1 MLKGHRLDN
10 DKIGYMARLKYNFTW
25 KKYHFTWKK
34 YHFTWKKYHRWFGLV
49 LSVFMLVFCVSGIIL
64 NHREVFSGCEVS
76 RRWLPASY
84 HIKNFNNGVVKG
96 TVVKNQKTAS
106 DSTEQ
111 SLAVEKNPSIHA
123 NSSESP
129 DSVLAYGCAGVFLT
143 DSRLSTWQDFNRGLP
158 ASIDERNVRHIVKA
172 KDGSLWC
179 AALRDVYRY
188 DENSHRWK
196 KVELPGNEERI
207 MDVALGKDSM
217 TVVALTRSY
226 VYKISIFDSCR
237 LQGKPA
243 MAKFHVGPAT
253 VVPPPSEDYE
263 PKTTLFKL
271 VWHLHS
277 GEFFGLPGKLV
288 VDAIALVL
296 IVLSIT
302 GILLFI
308 LPYGIRRVKKLAA
321 KARMKRL
328 GKQFA
333 WNMKWHNK
341 IGYVTIVL
349 TLWIAITGMCLR
361 PPLMVPLVLNKLPQ
375 AVGEDGN
382 VWQDKLRAIRWD
394 ATQGDWLVSTSDGFL
409 RVDEDFSQAPKM
421 LATDECPKL
430 SPMGVTVFESD
441 GKGGWIV
448 GSFRGI
454 YRWNPVKSAAN
465 RTSAVDPLLALSLK
479 DSANHPS
486 SQILDYFTG
495 KPSVETSMIPI
506 SDNLVC
512 GYSEDFLGGKPLVFD
527 FAKGVEDAKGQAVDL
542 AKLQENKNLSA
553 NPQNLESNRQHLYD
567 NDESKTSKNE
577 ESMSDLICETAPMS
591 LWNVALELH
600 VGRCYSPFLG
610 PLSDF
615 FVFLSG
621 LLITLVLL
629 SGYIISRRRRKKAQ
643 ARLK

>member
-1 MLKGHRLDN
+1 MGIV
-10 DKIGYMARLKYNFTW
+10 KIREMMYLCNPKMNVMARLKYN
-25 KKYHFTWKK
+25 
-34 YHFTWKKYHRWFGLV
+34 FTWKKYHRWFGLV

-64 NHREVFSGCEVS
+64 NHREAFSGCEVS
-76 RRWLPASY
+76 RKWLPASY

-96 TVVKNQKTAS
+96 TVVKKSAAH
-106 DSTEQ
+106 
-111 SLAVEKNPSIHA
+111 SL
-123 NSSESP
+123 SSENC

-143 DSRLSTWQDFNRGLP
+143 DSRLSTWQDFNAGLP
-158 ASIDERNVRHIVKA
+158 ESIDERNVRHVVKA

-188 DENSHRWK
+188 EENSHRWK
-196 KVELPGNEERI
+196 KVELPGKEERI
-207 MDVALGKDSM
+207 MDVVLAKDSM
-217 TVVALTRSY
+217 TVVALTRSRVFTIVPFVQY
-226 VYKISIFDSCR
+226 GEIVKI
-237 LQGKPA
+237 GKSSSETYRVESKIIPA
-243 MAKFHVGPAT
+243 PKK
-253 VVPPPSEDYE
+253 YE

-308 LPYGIRRVKKLAA
+308 LPYGIRRAKKLAA

-361 PPLMVPLVLNKLPQ
+361 PPLMVPLVLSKLPQ

-394 ATQGDWLVSTSDGFL
+394 AVQGDWLVSTSEGFL

-421 LATDECPKL
+421 LPDDECPKL
-430 SPMGVTVFESD
+430 SPMGVTVWESD

-454 YRWNPVKSAAN
+454 YRWNPVN
-465 RTSAVDPLLALSLK
+465 HSL
-479 DSANHPS
+479 N
-486 SQILDYFTG
+486 QILDYFTG
-495 KPSVETSMIPI
+495 KPSEETSMIPI

-527 FAKGVEDAKGQAVDL
+527 FAKGVEDAKGQAVAL
-542 AKLQENKNLSA
+542 C
-553 NPQNLESNRQHLYD
+553 
-567 NDESKTSKNE
+567 NDEPKTSRNE

-600 VGRCYSPFLG
+600 VGRCYSPFFG
-610 PLSDF
+610 PLSDL

-629 SGYIISRRRRKKAQ
+629 SGYIISHRRRKKAQ

>member
-1 MLKGHRLDN
+1 MGIV
-10 DKIGYMARLKYNFTW
+10 KIREMMYLCNPKMNVMARLKYNFTW
-25 KKYHFTWKK
+25 KKYH
-34 YHFTWKKYHRWFGLV
+34 RWLGLV
-49 LSVFMLVFCVSGIIL
+49 LSVFMLVFSVSGIIL

-76 RRWLPASY
+76 RKWLPASY

-96 TVVKNQKTAS
+96 TVVKKSAAH
-106 DSTEQ
+106 
-111 SLAVEKNPSIHA
+111 SL
-123 NSSESP
+123 SSENC

-143 DSRLSTWQDFNRGLP
+143 DSRLSTWQDFNAGLP
-158 ASIDERNVRHIVKA
+158 ESIDERNVRHVVKA

-207 MDVALGKDSM
+207 MDVALAKDGM
-217 TVVALTRSY
+217 TVVALTRSRVFTIVPFVQY
-226 VYKISIFDSCR
+226 GEIVKI
-237 LQGKPA
+237 GKSSSETYRVESKIIPA
-243 MAKFHVGPAT
+243 PKK
-253 VVPPPSEDYE
+253 YE

-308 LPYGIRRVKKLAA
+308 LPYGIRRAKKLAA

-349 TLWIAITGMCLR
+349 TLWIAITSMCLR
-361 PPLMVPLVLNKLPQ
+361 PPLMVPLVLSKLPQ

-394 ATQGDWLVSTSDGFL
+394 AVQGDWLVSTSEGFL

-421 LATDECPKL
+421 LPDDECPKL
-430 SPMGVTVFESD
+430 SPMGVTVWESD

-454 YRWNPVKSAAN
+454 YRWNPVN
-465 RTSAVDPLLALSLK
+465 HSL
-479 DSANHPS
+479 N
-486 SQILDYFTG
+486 QILDYFTG
-495 KPSVETSMIPI
+495 KPSEETSMIPI

-527 FAKGVEDAKGQAVDL
+527 FAKGVEDAKGQAVAL
-542 AKLQENKNLSA
+542 C
-553 NPQNLESNRQHLYD
+553 
-567 NDESKTSKNE
+567 NDEPKTSRNE

-610 PLSDF
+610 PLSDL

-629 SGYIISRRRRKKAQ
+629 SGYIISHRRRKKAQ
-643 ARLK
+643 ARLR

>member
-1 MLKGHRLDN
+1 MGIV
-10 DKIGYMARLKYNFTW
+10 KIREMMYLCNPKMNVMARLKYNFTW
-25 KKYHFTWKK
+25 KKYH
-34 YHFTWKKYHRWFGLV
+34 RWLGLV

-76 RRWLPASY
+76 RKWLPASY
-84 HIKNFNNGVVKG
+84 YIKNFNNGVVKG
-96 TVVKNQKTAS
+96 TVMKKSAAH
-106 DSTEQ
+106 
-111 SLAVEKNPSIHA
+111 SL
-123 NSSESP
+123 SSENC

-143 DSRLSTWQDFNRGLP
+143 DSRLSTWQDFNAGLP
-158 ASIDERNVRHIVKA
+158 ESIDERNVRHVVKA

-207 MDVALGKDSM
+207 MDVALAKDSM
-217 TVVALTRSY
+217 TVVALTRSRVFTIVPFVQY
-226 VYKISIFDSCR
+226 GEIVKI
-237 LQGKPA
+237 GKSSSETYRVESKIIPA
-243 MAKFHVGPAT
+243 PKK
-253 VVPPPSEDYE
+253 YE

-308 LPYGIRRVKKLAA
+308 LPYGIRRAKKLAA

-361 PPLMVPLVLNKLPQ
+361 PPLMVPLVLSKLPQ

-394 ATQGDWLVSTSDGFL
+394 AVQGDWLVSTSEGFL

-421 LATDECPKL
+421 LPDDECPKL
-430 SPMGVTVFESD
+430 SPMGVTVWESD

-454 YRWNPVKSAAN
+454 YRWNPVN
-465 RTSAVDPLLALSLK
+465 HSL
-479 DSANHPS
+479 N
-486 SQILDYFTG
+486 QILDYFTG
-495 KPSVETSMIPI
+495 KPSEETSMIPI

-527 FAKGVEDAKGQAVDL
+527 FAKGVEDAKGQAVAL
-542 AKLQENKNLSA
+542 C
-553 NPQNLESNRQHLYD
+553 
-567 NDESKTSKNE
+567 NDEPKTSRNE

-610 PLSDF
+610 PLSDL

-621 LLITLVLL
+621 LLITLVFL
-629 SGYIISRRRRKKAQ
+629 SGYIISHRRRKKAQ

>member
-1 MLKGHRLDN
+1 MGIV
-10 DKIGYMARLKYNFTW
+10 KIREMMYLCNPKMNVMARLKYNFTW
-25 KKYHFTWKK
+25 KKYH
-34 YHFTWKKYHRWFGLV
+34 RWLGLV

-76 RRWLPASY
+76 RKWLPASY
-84 HIKNFNNGVVKG
+84 HIKNFNNEVVKG
-96 TVVKNQKTAS
+96 TVVKKSAAH
-106 DSTEQ
+106 
-111 SLAVEKNPSIHA
+111 SL
-123 NSSESP
+123 SSENC

-143 DSRLSTWQDFNRGLP
+143 DSRLSTWQDFNAGLP
-158 ASIDERNVRHIVKA
+158 ESIDERNVRHVVKA

-207 MDVALGKDSM
+207 MDVALAKDSM
-217 TVVALTRSY
+217 TVVALTRSRVFTIVPFVQY
-226 VYKISIFDSCR
+226 GEIVKI
-237 LQGKPA
+237 GKSSSETYRVESKIIPA
-243 MAKFHVGPAT
+243 PKK
-253 VVPPPSEDYE
+253 YE

-308 LPYGIRRVKKLAA
+308 LPYGIRRAKKLAA

-328 GKQFA
+328 GKQLA

-361 PPLMVPLVLNKLPQ
+361 PPLMVPLVLSKLPQ

-394 ATQGDWLVSTSDGFL
+394 AVQGDWLVSTSEGFL
-409 RVDEDFSQAPKM
+409 RVDEDFSQTPKM
-421 LATDECPKL
+421 LPDDECPKL
-430 SPMGVTVFESD
+430 SPMGVTVWESD

-454 YRWNPVKSAAN
+454 YRWNPVN
-465 RTSAVDPLLALSLK
+465 HSL
-479 DSANHPS
+479 N
-486 SQILDYFTG
+486 QILDYFTG
-495 KPSVETSMIPI
+495 KPSEETSMIPI

-527 FAKGVEDAKGQAVDL
+527 FAKGVEDAKGQAVAL
-542 AKLQENKNLSA
+542 C
-553 NPQNLESNRQHLYD
+553 
-567 NDESKTSKNE
+567 NDEPKTSRNE

-610 PLSDF
+610 PLSDL

-629 SGYIISRRRRKKAQ
+629 SGYIISHRRRKKAQ

>member
-1 MLKGHRLDN
+1 MGIV
-10 DKIGYMARLKYNFTW
+10 KIREMMYLCNPKMNVMARLKYNFTW
-25 KKYHFTWKK
+25 KKYH
-34 YHFTWKKYHRWFGLV
+34 RWLGLV

-76 RRWLPASY
+76 RKWLPASY
-84 HIKNFNNGVVKG
+84 HVKNFNNGVVKG
-96 TVVKNQKTAS
+96 TVVKKSAAH
-106 DSTEQ
+106 
-111 SLAVEKNPSIHA
+111 SL
-123 NSSESP
+123 SSENC
-129 DSVLAYGCAGVFLT
+129 DSVLVYGCAGVFLT
-143 DSRLSTWQDFNRGLP
+143 DSRLSTWQDFNAGLP
-158 ASIDERNVRHIVKA
+158 ESIDERNVRHVVKA

-207 MDVALGKDSM
+207 MDVALAKDSM
-217 TVVALTRSY
+217 TVVALTRSRVFTIVPFVQY
-226 VYKISIFDSCR
+226 GEIVKI
-237 LQGKPA
+237 GKSSSETYRVESKIIPA
-243 MAKFHVGPAT
+243 PKK
-253 VVPPPSEDYE
+253 YE

-308 LPYGIRRVKKLAA
+308 LPYGIRRAKKLAA

-361 PPLMVPLVLNKLPQ
+361 PPLMVPLVLSKLPQ
-375 AVGEDGN
+375 AVGEGGN

-394 ATQGDWLVSTSDGFL
+394 AVQGDWLVSTSEGFL

-421 LATDECPKL
+421 LPDDECPKL
-430 SPMGVTVFESD
+430 SPMGVTVWESD

-454 YRWNPVKSAAN
+454 YRWNPVN
-465 RTSAVDPLLALSLK
+465 HSL
-479 DSANHPS
+479 N
-486 SQILDYFTG
+486 QILDYFTG
-495 KPSVETSMIPI
+495 KPSEETSMIPI

-527 FAKGVEDAKGQAVDL
+527 FAKGVEDAKGQAVAL
-542 AKLQENKNLSA
+542 C
-553 NPQNLESNRQHLYD
+553 
-567 NDESKTSKNE
+567 NDEPKTSRNE

-610 PLSDF
+610 PLSDL

-629 SGYIISRRRRKKAQ
+629 SGYIISHRRRKKAQ
-643 ARLK
+643 ARLR

>member
-1 MLKGHRLDN
+1 
-10 DKIGYMARLKYNFTW
+10 MARLKYN
-25 KKYHFTWKK
+25 
-34 YHFTWKKYHRWFGLV
+34 FTWKKYHRWFGLV

-76 RRWLPASY
+76 RKWLPASY

-111 SLAVEKNPSIHA
+111 SLAVEKNPSVHA

-129 DSVLAYGCAGVFLT
+129 DSVLVYGCAGVFLT

-188 DENSHRWK
+188 DENARQWK

-207 MDVALGKDSM
+207 MDVALGKNSIQ
-217 TVVALTRSY
+217 VIALTRSRIFEITPIASNIDVSESPSSLASSAKGGVSEKSPDIFEKKSGGFSEKVGTFLGKY
-226 VYKISIFDSCR
+226 RVEAKII
-237 LQGKPA
+237 PA
-243 MAKFHVGPAT
+243 PKN
-253 VVPPPSEDYE
+253 YE

-308 LPYGIRRVKKLAA
+308 LPYGIRRAKKVKSEERRVKNSLAA
-321 KARMKRL
+321 KNRMKRL

-361 PPLMVPLVLNKLPQ
+361 PPLMVPLVLSKLPQ
-375 AVGEDGN
+375 TVGEDGN

-394 ATQGDWLVSTSDGFL
+394 VVQGAWLVSTSEGFL
-409 RVDEDFSQAPKM
+409 RVDEDFAKVPKM
-421 LATDECPKL
+421 LPADECPKL
-430 SPMGVTVFESD
+430 SPMGVTVWESD

-454 YRWNPVKSAAN
+454 YRWNPV
-465 RTSAVDPLLALSLK
+465 
-479 DSANHPS
+479 NHS
-486 SQILDYFTG
+486 SNQILNYFTG

-527 FAKGVEDAKGQAVDL
+527 FAKGVEDAKGQAVAL
-542 AKLQENKNLSA
+542 C
-553 NPQNLESNRQHLYD
+553 
-567 NDESKTSKNE
+567 NDEPKTSRNE

-610 PLSDF
+610 PLSDL

-629 SGYIISRRRRKKAQ
+629 SGYIISHRRRKKAQ

>member
-1 MLKGHRLDN
+1 MGIV
-10 DKIGYMARLKYNFTW
+10 KIREMMYLCNPKMNVMARLKYN
-25 KKYHFTWKK
+25 
-34 YHFTWKKYHRWFGLV
+34 FTWKKYHRWFGLV

-64 NHREVFSGCEVS
+64 NHREAFSGCEVS
-76 RRWLPASY
+76 RKWLPASY
-84 HIKNFNNGVVKG
+84 HVKNFNNGVVKG

-111 SLAVEKNPSIHA
+111 SLAVEKNPSVHA

-129 DSVLAYGCAGVFLT
+129 DSVLVYGCAGVFLT
-143 DSRLSTWQDFNRGLP
+143 DSRLSTWQDFNAGLP
-158 ASIDERNVRHIVKA
+158 ESIDERNVRHVVKA
-172 KDGSLWC
+172 KNGSLWC

-207 MDVALGKDSM
+207 MDVALAKDSM
-217 TVVALTRSY
+217 TVVALTRSRVFTIVPFVQY
-226 VYKISIFDSCR
+226 GEIVKI
-237 LQGKPA
+237 GKSSSETYRVESKIIPA
-243 MAKFHVGPAT
+243 PKK
-253 VVPPPSEDYE
+253 YE

-308 LPYGIRRVKKLAA
+308 LPYGIRRAKKLAA

-361 PPLMVPLVLNKLPQ
+361 PPLMVPLVLSKLPQ
-375 AVGEDGN
+375 AVGEGGN

-394 ATQGDWLVSTSDGFL
+394 AVQGDWLVSTSEGFL

-421 LATDECPKL
+421 LPDDECPKL
-430 SPMGVTVFESD
+430 SPMGVTVWESD

-454 YRWNPVKSAAN
+454 YRWNPVN
-465 RTSAVDPLLALSLK
+465 HSL
-479 DSANHPS
+479 N
-486 SQILDYFTG
+486 QILNYFTG
-495 KPSVETSMIPI
+495 KPSEETSMIPI

-527 FAKGVEDAKGQAVDL
+527 FAKGVEDAKGQAVAL
-542 AKLQENKNLSA
+542 C
-553 NPQNLESNRQHLYD
+553 
-567 NDESKTSKNE
+567 NDEPKTSRNE

-610 PLSDF
+610 PLSDL

-629 SGYIISRRRRKKAQ
+629 SGYIISHRRRKKAQ
-643 ARLK
+643 ARLR

>member
-1 MLKGHRLDN
+1 
-10 DKIGYMARLKYNFTW
+10 MARLKYN
-25 KKYHFTWKK
+25 
-34 YHFTWKKYHRWFGLV
+34 FTWKKYHRWFGLV

-64 NHREVFSGCEVS
+64 NHREAFSGCEVS
-76 RRWLPASY
+76 RKWLPASY

-96 TVVKNQKTAS
+96 TVVKNSGSLAISEGFS
-106 DSTEQ
+106 DSI
-111 SLAVEKNPSIHA
+111 LV
-123 NSSESP
+123 
-129 DSVLAYGCAGVFLT
+129 YGCAGVFLT
-143 DSRLSTWQDFNRGLP
+143 DYQLSTWQDFNAGLP
-158 ASIDERNVRHIVKA
+158 KSIDERNVRHLVQA
-172 KDGSLWC
+172 RDGSLWC
-179 AALRDVYRY
+179 AALCDVYRY
-188 DENSHRWK
+188 DENAQQWK

-207 MDVALGKDSM
+207 MDVALGKNSIQ
-217 TVVALTRSY
+217 VVALTRSRMFEITPIASNIDVSESPSSLASSAKGGVSEKSPDIFEKKSGGFSEKVGTFLGKY
-226 VYKISIFDSCR
+226 RVEAKII
-237 LQGKPA
+237 PA
-243 MAKFHVGPAT
+243 PKN
-253 VVPPPSEDYE
+253 YE

-308 LPYGIRRVKKLAA
+308 LPYGIRRAKKLAA

-361 PPLMVPLVLNKLPQ
+361 PPLMVPLVLSKLPQ

-394 ATQGDWLVSTSDGFL
+394 AVQGDWLVSTSEGFL

-421 LATDECPKL
+421 LPDDECPKL
-430 SPMGVTVFESD
+430 SPMGVTVWESD

-454 YRWNPVKSAAN
+454 YRWNPVN
-465 RTSAVDPLLALSLK
+465 HSL
-479 DSANHPS
+479 N
-486 SQILDYFTG
+486 QILDYFTG
-495 KPSVETSMIPI
+495 KPSEETSMIPI

-527 FAKGVEDAKGQAVDL
+527 FAKGVEDAKGQAVAL
-542 AKLQENKNLSA
+542 C
-553 NPQNLESNRQHLYD
+553 
-567 NDESKTSKNE
+567 NDEPKTSRNE

-610 PLSDF
+610 PLSDL

-629 SGYIISRRRRKKAQ
+629 SGYIISHRRRKKAQ
-643 ARLK
+643 ERKHMSFMIHKRES

>member
-1 MLKGHRLDN
+1 MGIV
-10 DKIGYMARLKYNFTW
+10 KIREMMYLCNPKMNVMARLKYNFTW
-25 KKYHFTWKK
+25 KKYH
-34 YHFTWKKYHRWFGLV
+34 RWLGLV

-64 NHREVFSGCEVS
+64 NHREAFSGCEVS
-76 RRWLPASY
+76 RKWLPASY

-96 TVVKNQKTAS
+96 TVVKKSAAH
-106 DSTEQ
+106 
-111 SLAVEKNPSIHA
+111 SL
-123 NSSESP
+123 SSENC

-143 DSRLSTWQDFNRGLP
+143 DSRLSTWQGFNAGLP
-158 ASIDERNVRHIVKA
+158 ESIDERNVRHVVKA

-196 KVELPGNEERI
+196 KVELPGNEKRI
-207 MDVALGKDSM
+207 MDVALAKDSM
-217 TVVALTRSY
+217 TVVALTRSRLFTIVPFVQY
-226 VYKISIFDSCR
+226 GEIVKI
-237 LQGKPA
+237 GKSSSETYRVESKIIPA
-243 MAKFHVGPAT
+243 PKK
-253 VVPPPSEDYE
+253 YE

-308 LPYGIRRVKKLAA
+308 LPYGIRRAKKLAA

-361 PPLMVPLVLNKLPQ
+361 PPLMVPLVLSKLPQ

-394 ATQGDWLVSTSDGFL
+394 AVQGDWLVSTSEGFL

-421 LATDECPKL
+421 LPDDECPKL
-430 SPMGVTVFESD
+430 SPMGVTVWESD

-454 YRWNPVKSAAN
+454 YRWNPVN
-465 RTSAVDPLLALSLK
+465 HSL
-479 DSANHPS
+479 N
-486 SQILDYFTG
+486 QILDYFTG
-495 KPSVETSMIPI
+495 KPSEETSMIPI

-527 FAKGVEDAKGQAVDL
+527 FAKGVEDAKGQAVAL
-542 AKLQENKNLSA
+542 C
-553 NPQNLESNRQHLYD
+553 
-567 NDESKTSKNE
+567 NDEPKTSRNE

-610 PLSDF
+610 PLSDL

-629 SGYIISRRRRKKAQ
+629 SGYIISHRRRKKAQ

>member
-1 MLKGHRLDN
+1 MGIV
-10 DKIGYMARLKYNFTW
+10 KIREMMYLCNPKMNVMARLKYNFTW
-25 KKYHFTWKK
+25 KKYH
-34 YHFTWKKYHRWFGLV
+34 RWLGLV

-76 RRWLPASY
+76 RKWLPASY
-84 HIKNFNNGVVKG
+84 YIKNFNNGVVKG
-96 TVVKNQKTAS
+96 TVVKKSAAH
-106 DSTEQ
+106 
-111 SLAVEKNPSIHA
+111 SL
-123 NSSESP
+123 SSENC
-129 DSVLAYGCAGVFLT
+129 DSVLVYGCAGVFLT
-143 DSRLSTWQDFNRGLP
+143 DSRLSTWQGFNAGLP
-158 ASIDERNVRHIVKA
+158 ESIDERNVRHVVKA

-207 MDVALGKDSM
+207 MDVALAKDSM
-217 TVVALTRSY
+217 TVVALTRSRVFTIVPFVQY
-226 VYKISIFDSCR
+226 GEIVNIGKSSSETYRVESKII
-237 LQGKPA
+237 PA
-243 MAKFHVGPAT
+243 PKK
-253 VVPPPSEDYE
+253 YE

-277 GEFFGLPGKLV
+277 GEFFGLSGKLV

-308 LPYGIRRVKKLAA
+308 LPYGIRRAKKLAA

-361 PPLMVPLVLNKLPQ
+361 PPLMVPLVLSKLPQ

-394 ATQGDWLVSTSDGFL
+394 AVQGDWLVSTSEGFL

-421 LATDECPKL
+421 LPDDECPKL
-430 SPMGVTVFESD
+430 SPMGVTVWESD

-454 YRWNPVKSAAN
+454 YRWNPVN
-465 RTSAVDPLLALSLK
+465 HSL
-479 DSANHPS
+479 N
-486 SQILDYFTG
+486 QILDYFTG
-495 KPSVETSMIPI
+495 KPSEETSMIPI

-527 FAKGVEDAKGQAVDL
+527 FAKGVEDAKGQAVAL
-542 AKLQENKNLSA
+542 C
-553 NPQNLESNRQHLYD
+553 
-567 NDESKTSKNE
+567 NDEPKKSRNE

-610 PLSDF
+610 PLSDL

-629 SGYIISRRRRKKAQ
+629 SGYIISHRRRKKAQ

>member
-1 MLKGHRLDN
+1 
-10 DKIGYMARLKYNFTW
+10 MARLKYNFTW
-25 KKYHFTWKK
+25 KKYH
-34 YHFTWKKYHRWFGLV
+34 RWLGLV

-76 RRWLPASY
+76 RKWLPASY
-84 HIKNFNNGVVKG
+84 RIKNFNNGVVKG

-111 SLAVEKNPSIHA
+111 SLAVEKNPSVHA

-129 DSVLAYGCAGVFLT
+129 DSVLVYGCAGVFLT
-143 DSRLSTWQDFNRGLP
+143 DSRLSTWQDFNAGLP
-158 ASIDERNVRHIVKA
+158 ESIDERNVRHVVKA

-196 KVELPGNEERI
+196 KVELLGNEERI
-207 MDVALGKDSM
+207 MDVALAKDSM
-217 TVVALTRSY
+217 TVVALTRSRVFTIVPFVQY
-226 VYKISIFDSCR
+226 GEIVKI
-237 LQGKPA
+237 GKSSSETYRVESKIIPA
-243 MAKFHVGPAT
+243 PKK
-253 VVPPPSEDYE
+253 YE

-308 LPYGIRRVKKLAA
+308 LPYGIRRAKKLAA

-361 PPLMVPLVLNKLPQ
+361 PPLMVPLVLSKLPQ

-394 ATQGDWLVSTSDGFL
+394 AVQGDWLVSTSEGFL

-421 LATDECPKL
+421 LPDDECPKL
-430 SPMGVTVFESD
+430 SPMGVTVWESD

-454 YRWNPVKSAAN
+454 YRWNPVN
-465 RTSAVDPLLALSLK
+465 HSL
-479 DSANHPS
+479 N
-486 SQILDYFTG
+486 QILDYFTG
-495 KPSVETSMIPI
+495 KPSEETSMIPI

-527 FAKGVEDAKGQAVDL
+527 FAKGVEDAKGQAVAL
-542 AKLQENKNLSA
+542 C
-553 NPQNLESNRQHLYD
+553 
-567 NDESKTSKNE
+567 NDEPKKSRNE

-610 PLSDF
+610 PLSDL

-629 SGYIISRRRRKKAQ
+629 SGYIISHRRRKKAQ
-643 ARLK
+643 ARLR

>member
-1 MLKGHRLDN
+1 MGIV
-10 DKIGYMARLKYNFTW
+10 KIREMMYLCNPKMNVMARLKYN
-25 KKYHFTWKK
+25 
-34 YHFTWKKYHRWFGLV
+34 FTWKKYHRWFGLV

-76 RRWLPASY
+76 RKWLPASY
-84 HIKNFNNGVVKG
+84 RIKNFNNGVVKG

-111 SLAVEKNPSIHA
+111 SLAVEKNPSVHA

-129 DSVLAYGCAGVFLT
+129 DSVLVYGCAGVFLT
-143 DSRLSTWQDFNRGLP
+143 DSRLSTWQDFNAGLP
-158 ASIDERNVRHIVKA
+158 ESIDERNVRHVVKA

-207 MDVALGKDSM
+207 MDVALAKDSM
-217 TVVALTRSY
+217 TVVALTRSRVFTIVPFVQY
-226 VYKISIFDSCR
+226 GEIVKI
-237 LQGKPA
+237 GKSSSETYRVESKIIPA
-243 MAKFHVGPAT
+243 PKK
-253 VVPPPSEDYE
+253 YE

-308 LPYGIRRVKKLAA
+308 LPYGIRRAKKLAA

-361 PPLMVPLVLNKLPQ
+361 PPLMVPLVLSKLPQ

-394 ATQGDWLVSTSDGFL
+394 AVQGDWLVSTSEGFL

-421 LATDECPKL
+421 LPDDECPKL
-430 SPMGVTVFESD
+430 SPMGVTVWESD

-454 YRWNPVKSAAN
+454 YRWNPVN
-465 RTSAVDPLLALSLK
+465 HSL
-479 DSANHPS
+479 N
-486 SQILDYFTG
+486 QILDYFTG
-495 KPSVETSMIPI
+495 KPSEETSMIPI

-527 FAKGVEDAKGQAVDL
+527 FAKGVEDAKGQAVAL
-542 AKLQENKNLSA
+542 C
-553 NPQNLESNRQHLYD
+553 
-567 NDESKTSKNE
+567 NDEPKTSRNE

-610 PLSDF
+610 PLSDL

-629 SGYIISRRRRKKAQ
+629 SGYIISHRRRKKAQ

>member
-1 MLKGHRLDN
+1 MGIV
-10 DKIGYMARLKYNFTW
+10 KIREMMYLCNPKMNVMARLKYNFTW
-25 KKYHFTWKK
+25 KKYH
-34 YHFTWKKYHRWFGLV
+34 RWLGLV

-76 RRWLPASY
+76 RKWLPASY
-84 HIKNFNNGVVKG
+84 YIKNFNNGVVKG
-96 TVVKNQKTAS
+96 TVVKKSAAH
-106 DSTEQ
+106 
-111 SLAVEKNPSIHA
+111 SL
-123 NSSESP
+123 SSENC

-143 DSRLSTWQDFNRGLP
+143 DSRLSTWQDFNAGLP
-158 ASIDERNVRHIVKA
+158 ESIDERNVRHVVKA

-207 MDVALGKDSM
+207 MDVALAKDSM
-217 TVVALTRSY
+217 TVVALTRSRVFTIVPFVQY
-226 VYKISIFDSCR
+226 GEIVKI
-237 LQGKPA
+237 GKSSSETYRVESKIIPA
-243 MAKFHVGPAT
+243 PKK
-253 VVPPPSEDYE
+253 YE

-308 LPYGIRRVKKLAA
+308 LPYGIRRAKKLAV

-361 PPLMVPLVLNKLPQ
+361 PPLMVPLVLSKLPQ

-394 ATQGDWLVSTSDGFL
+394 AVQGDWIVSTSEGFL

-421 LATDECPKL
+421 LPNDECPKL
-430 SPMGVTVFESD
+430 SPMSVTVWESD

-454 YRWNPVKSAAN
+454 YRWNPVN
-465 RTSAVDPLLALSLK
+465 HSL
-479 DSANHPS
+479 N
-486 SQILDYFTG
+486 QILDYFTG
-495 KPSVETSMIPI
+495 KPSEETSMIPI

-527 FAKGVEDAKGQAVDL
+527 FAKGVEDAKGQAVAL
-542 AKLQENKNLSA
+542 C
-553 NPQNLESNRQHLYD
+553 
-567 NDESKTSKNE
+567 NDEPKKSRNE

-610 PLSDF
+610 PLSDL

-629 SGYIISRRRRKKAQ
+629 SGYIISHRRRKKAQ

>member
-1 MLKGHRLDN
+1 MGIV
-10 DKIGYMARLKYNFTW
+10 KIREMMYLCNPKMNVMARLKYNFTW
-25 KKYHFTWKK
+25 KKYH
-34 YHFTWKKYHRWFGLV
+34 RWLGLV

-76 RRWLPASY
+76 RKWLPASY

-96 TVVKNQKTAS
+96 TVVKKSAAH
-106 DSTEQ
+106 
-111 SLAVEKNPSIHA
+111 SL
-123 NSSESP
+123 SSENC

-143 DSRLSTWQDFNRGLP
+143 DSRLSTWQDFNAGLP
-158 ASIDERNVRHIVKA
+158 ESIDERNVRHVVKA

-207 MDVALGKDSM
+207 MDVALAKDSM
-217 TVVALTRSY
+217 TVVALTRSRVFTIVPFVQY
-226 VYKISIFDSCR
+226 GEIVKI
-237 LQGKPA
+237 GKSSSETYRVESKIIPA
-243 MAKFHVGPAT
+243 PKK
-253 VVPPPSEDYE
+253 YE

-288 VDAIALVL
+288 VDAIGLVL

-308 LPYGIRRVKKLAA
+308 LPYGIRRAKKLAA

-333 WNMKWHNK
+333 WNMRWHNK

-361 PPLMVPLVLNKLPQ
+361 PPLMVPLVLSKLPQ
-375 AVGEDGN
+375 TVGEDGN

-394 ATQGDWLVSTSDGFL
+394 AVQGDWLVSTSEGFL

-421 LATDECPKL
+421 LPDDECPKL
-430 SPMGVTVFESD
+430 SPMGVTVWESD

-454 YRWNPVKSAAN
+454 YRWNPVN
-465 RTSAVDPLLALSLK
+465 HSL
-479 DSANHPS
+479 N
-486 SQILDYFTG
+486 QILDYFTG
-495 KPSVETSMIPI
+495 KPSEETSMIPI

-527 FAKGVEDAKGQAVDL
+527 FAKGVEDAKGQAVAL
-542 AKLQENKNLSA
+542 C
-553 NPQNLESNRQHLYD
+553 
-567 NDESKTSKNE
+567 NDEPKTSRNE

-610 PLSDF
+610 TSFRPL
-615 FVFLSG
+615 
-621 LLITLVLL
+621 
-629 SGYIISRRRRKKAQ
+629 
-643 ARLK
+643 RLPLQLAYHPRLTVRIHHLAS

>member
-1 MLKGHRLDN
+1 MREKCKLLCEIIIYGYCGNRRNDVPLQSNNECRAMLKGHRLDN

-25 KKYHFTWKK
+25 KKYH
-34 YHFTWKKYHRWFGLV
+34 RWFGMV

-64 NHREVFSGCEVS
+64 NHREAFSNCEVS
-76 RRWLPASY
+76 RKWLPSSY

-96 TVVKNQKTAS
+96 TVVKNSAA
-106 DSTEQ
+106 Q
-111 SLAVEKNPSIHA
+111 SLSAEN
-123 NSSESP
+123 P
-129 DSVLAYGCAGVFLT
+129 DSILAYGCAGVFLT
-143 DSRLSTWQDFNRGLP
+143 DSQLSTWQDFNAGLP
-158 ASIDERNVRHIVKA
+158 ESIDERNVRHLVKA

-188 DENSHRWK
+188 DEDSRRWK
-196 KVELPGNEERI
+196 KVVLPGNKERI

-217 TVVALTRSY
+217 KVVALTRSY
-226 VYKISIFDSCR
+226 VYKISILDSCR

-243 MAKFHVGPAT
+243 MAKFHVGPAM

-263 PKTTLFKL
+263 PKTTLFKI

-302 GILLFI
+302 GIILFI
-308 LPYGIRRVKKLAA
+308 LPYGIRRAKKLAA

-333 WNMKWHNK
+333 WNMNWHNK

-361 PPLMVPLVLNKLPQ
+361 PPLMVPLVLSKLPQ
-375 AVGEDGN
+375 TVREDGN

-394 ATQGDWLVSTSDGFL
+394 DWADCWLISTADGF
-409 RVDEDFSQAPKM
+409 VEADEDFLAFSILWPLEHTPKI
-421 LATDECPKL
+421 
-430 SPMGVTVFESD
+430 SPMGVTVLEPM
-441 GKGGWIV
+441 GKGKWIV
-448 GSFRGI
+448 GSFRGMYYWTPMPDAEPPATI
-454 YRWNPVKSAAN
+454 IFKS
-465 RTSAVDPLLALSLK
+465 V
-479 DSANHPS
+479 
-486 SQILDYFTG
+486 ILDYFTG
-495 KPSVETSMIPI
+495 KPSEETSMIPI

-542 AKLQENKNLSA
+542 YKDEAKS
-553 NPQNLESNRQHLYD
+553 
-567 NDESKTSKNE
+567 SKNE
-577 ESMSDLICETAPMS
+577 ESMSNLICETAPMS

-610 PLSDF
+610 PLSDL

>member
-1 MLKGHRLDN
+1 MGIV
-10 DKIGYMARLKYNFTW
+10 KIREMMYLCSPKMNVMARLKYN
-25 KKYHFTWKK
+25 
-34 YHFTWKKYHRWFGLV
+34 FTWKKYHRWFGLV

-64 NHREVFSGCEVS
+64 NHREAFSGCEVS
-76 RRWLPASY
+76 RKWLPASY
-84 HIKNFNNGVVKG
+84 HVKNFNNGVVKG
-96 TVVKNQKTAS
+96 TVVKKSAAH
-106 DSTEQ
+106 
-111 SLAVEKNPSIHA
+111 SL
-123 NSSESP
+123 SSENC
-129 DSVLAYGCAGVFLT
+129 DSVLVYGCAGVFLT
-143 DSRLSTWQDFNRGLP
+143 DSRLSTWQDFNAGLP
-158 ASIDERNVRHIVKA
+158 ESIDERNVRHVVKA

-207 MDVALGKDSM
+207 MDVALAKDSM
-217 TVVALTRSY
+217 TVVALTRSRVFTIVPFVQY
-226 VYKISIFDSCR
+226 GEIVKI
-237 LQGKPA
+237 GKSSSETYRVESKIIPA
-243 MAKFHVGPAT
+243 PKK
-253 VVPPPSEDYE
+253 YE

-308 LPYGIRRVKKLAA
+308 LPYGIRRAKKLAA

-361 PPLMVPLVLNKLPQ
+361 PPLMVPLVLSKLPQ

-394 ATQGDWLVSTSDGFL
+394 AVQGDWLVSTSEGFL

-421 LATDECPKL
+421 LPDDECPKL
-430 SPMGVTVFESD
+430 SPMGVTVWESD

-454 YRWNPVKSAAN
+454 YRWKPVN
-465 RTSAVDPLLALSLK
+465 HSL
-479 DSANHPS
+479 N
-486 SQILDYFTG
+486 QILDYFTG
-495 KPSVETSMIPI
+495 KPSEETSMIPI

-527 FAKGVEDAKGQAVDL
+527 FAKGVEDAKGQAVAL
-542 AKLQENKNLSA
+542 C
-553 NPQNLESNRQHLYD
+553 
-567 NDESKTSKNE
+567 NDEPKTSRNE

-610 PLSDF
+610 PLSDL

-629 SGYIISRRRRKKAQ
+629 SGYIISHRRRKKAQ

>member
-1 MLKGHRLDN
+1 MN
-10 DKIGYMARLKYNFTW
+10 VMARLKYNFTW
-25 KKYHFTWKK
+25 KKYH
-34 YHFTWKKYHRWFGLV
+34 RWLGLV

-76 RRWLPASY
+76 RKWLPASY
-84 HIKNFNNGVVKG
+84 YIKNFNNGVVKG
-96 TVVKNQKTAS
+96 TVMKKSAAH
-106 DSTEQ
+106 
-111 SLAVEKNPSIHA
+111 SL
-123 NSSESP
+123 SSENC

-143 DSRLSTWQDFNRGLP
+143 DSRLSTWQDFNAGLP
-158 ASIDERNVRHIVKA
+158 ESIDERNVRHVVKA

-207 MDVALGKDSM
+207 MDVALAKDSM
-217 TVVALTRSY
+217 TVVALTRSRVFTIVPFVQY
-226 VYKISIFDSCR
+226 GEIVKI
-237 LQGKPA
+237 GKSSSETYRVESKIIPA
-243 MAKFHVGPAT
+243 PKK
-253 VVPPPSEDYE
+253 YE

-308 LPYGIRRVKKLAA
+308 LPYGIRRAKKLAA

-361 PPLMVPLVLNKLPQ
+361 PPLMVPLVLSKLPQ

-394 ATQGDWLVSTSDGFL
+394 AVQGDWLVSTSEGFL

-421 LATDECPKL
+421 LPDDECPKL
-430 SPMGVTVFESD
+430 SPMGVTVWESD

-454 YRWNPVKSAAN
+454 YRWNPVN
-465 RTSAVDPLLALSLK
+465 HSL
-479 DSANHPS
+479 N
-486 SQILDYFTG
+486 QILDYFTG
-495 KPSVETSMIPI
+495 KPSEETSMIPI

-527 FAKGVEDAKGQAVDL
+527 FAKGVEDAKGQAVAL
-542 AKLQENKNLSA
+542 C
-553 NPQNLESNRQHLYD
+553 
-567 NDESKTSKNE
+567 NDEPKKSRNE

-610 PLSDF
+610 PLSDL

-621 LLITLVLL
+621 LLITLVFL
-629 SGYIISRRRRKKAQ
+629 SGYIISHRRRKKTQ

>member
-1 MLKGHRLDN
+1 
-10 DKIGYMARLKYNFTW
+10 MARLKYNFTW
-25 KKYHFTWKK
+25 KKYH
-34 YHFTWKKYHRWFGLV
+34 RWLGLV

-76 RRWLPASY
+76 RKWLPASY
-84 HIKNFNNGVVKG
+84 YIKNFNNGVVKG
-96 TVVKNQKTAS
+96 TLVKKSAAH
-106 DSTEQ
+106 
-111 SLAVEKNPSIHA
+111 SL
-123 NSSESP
+123 SSENC
-129 DSVLAYGCAGVFLT
+129 DSVLVYGCAGVFLT
-143 DSRLSTWQDFNRGLP
+143 DSRLSTWQDFNAGLP
-158 ASIDERNVRHIVKA
+158 ESIDERNVRHVVKA

-207 MDVALGKDSM
+207 MDVALAKDSM
-217 TVVALTRSY
+217 TVVALTRSRVFTIVPFVQY
-226 VYKISIFDSCR
+226 GEIVKI
-237 LQGKPA
+237 GKSSSETYRVESKIIPA
-243 MAKFHVGPAT
+243 PKK
-253 VVPPPSEDYE
+253 YE

-308 LPYGIRRVKKLAA
+308 LPYGIRRAKKLAA

-361 PPLMVPLVLNKLPQ
+361 PPLMVPLVLSKLPQ

-394 ATQGDWLVSTSDGFL
+394 AVQGDWLVSTSEGFL

-421 LATDECPKL
+421 LPDDECPKS

-454 YRWNPVKSAAN
+454 YRWNPVN
-465 RTSAVDPLLALSLK
+465 HSL
-479 DSANHPS
+479 N
-486 SQILDYFTG
+486 QILDYFTG
-495 KPSVETSMIPI
+495 KPSEETSMIPI

-527 FAKGVEDAKGQAVDL
+527 FAKGVEDAKGQAVAL
-542 AKLQENKNLSA
+542 C
-553 NPQNLESNRQHLYD
+553 
-567 NDESKTSKNE
+567 NDEPKTSRNE

-610 PLSDF
+610 PLSDL

-629 SGYIISRRRRKKAQ
+629 SGYIISHRRRKKAQ

>member
-1 MLKGHRLDN
+1 MGIV
-10 DKIGYMARLKYNFTW
+10 KIREMMYLCNPKMNVMARLKYNFTW
-25 KKYHFTWKK
+25 KKYH
-34 YHFTWKKYHRWFGLV
+34 RWLGLV

-76 RRWLPASY
+76 RKWLPASY

-96 TVVKNQKTAS
+96 TVVKKSAAH
-106 DSTEQ
+106 
-111 SLAVEKNPSIHA
+111 SL
-123 NSSESP
+123 SSENC

-143 DSRLSTWQDFNRGLP
+143 DSRLSTWQDFNAGLP
-158 ASIDERNVRHIVKA
+158 ESIDERNVRHVVKA

-196 KVELPGNEERI
+196 KVEMPGNEERI
-207 MDVALGKDSM
+207 MDVALAKDSM
-217 TVVALTRSY
+217 TVVALTRSRVFTIVPFVQY
-226 VYKISIFDSCR
+226 GEIVKI
-237 LQGKPA
+237 GKSSSETYRVESKIIPA
-243 MAKFHVGPAT
+243 PKK
-253 VVPPPSEDYE
+253 YE

-308 LPYGIRRVKKLAA
+308 LPYGIRRAKKLAA

-361 PPLMVPLVLNKLPQ
+361 PPLMVPLVLSKLPQ

-394 ATQGDWLVSTSDGFL
+394 AVQGDWLVSTSEGFL
-409 RVDEDFSQAPKM
+409 RVDEDFSQASKM
-421 LATDECPKL
+421 LPDDECPKL
-430 SPMGVTVFESD
+430 SPMGVTVWESD
-441 GKGGWIV
+441 GKGSWIV

-454 YRWNPVKSAAN
+454 YRWNPVN
-465 RTSAVDPLLALSLK
+465 HSL
-479 DSANHPS
+479 N
-486 SQILDYFTG
+486 QILDYFTG
-495 KPSVETSMIPI
+495 KPSEETSMIPI

-527 FAKGVEDAKGQAVDL
+527 FAKGVEDAKGQAVAL
-542 AKLQENKNLSA
+542 C
-553 NPQNLESNRQHLYD
+553 
-567 NDESKTSKNE
+567 NDEPKKSRNE
-577 ESMSDLICETAPMS
+577 ESMSDLVCETAPMS

-610 PLSDF
+610 PLSDL

-621 LLITLVLL
+621 LLITLVFL
-629 SGYIISRRRRKKAQ
+629 SGYIISHRRRKKAQ

>member
-1 MLKGHRLDN
+1 MN
-10 DKIGYMARLKYNFTW
+10 VMARLKYNFTW
-25 KKYHFTWKK
+25 KKYH
-34 YHFTWKKYHRWFGLV
+34 RWLGLV

-76 RRWLPASY
+76 RKWLPASY
-84 HIKNFNNGVVKG
+84 YIKNFNNGVVKG
-96 TVVKNQKTAS
+96 TVMKKSAAH
-106 DSTEQ
+106 
-111 SLAVEKNPSIHA
+111 SL
-123 NSSESP
+123 SSENC

-143 DSRLSTWQDFNRGLP
+143 DSRLSTWQDFNAGLP
-158 ASIDERNVRHIVKA
+158 ESIDERNVRHVVKA

-207 MDVALGKDSM
+207 MDVALAKDSM
-217 TVVALTRSY
+217 TVVALTRSRVFTIVPFVQY
-226 VYKISIFDSCR
+226 GEIVKI
-237 LQGKPA
+237 GKSSSETYRVESKIIPA
-243 MAKFHVGPAT
+243 PKK
-253 VVPPPSEDYE
+253 YE

-308 LPYGIRRVKKLAA
+308 LPYGIRRAKKLAA

-361 PPLMVPLVLNKLPQ
+361 PPLMVPLVLSKLPQ

-394 ATQGDWLVSTSDGFL
+394 AVQGDWLVSTSEGFL

-421 LATDECPKL
+421 LPDDECPKL
-430 SPMGVTVFESD
+430 SPMGVTVWESD

-454 YRWNPVKSAAN
+454 YRWNPVN
-465 RTSAVDPLLALSLK
+465 HSL
-479 DSANHPS
+479 N
-486 SQILDYFTG
+486 QILDYFTG
-495 KPSVETSMIPI
+495 KPSEETSMIPI

-527 FAKGVEDAKGQAVDL
+527 FAKGVEDAKGQAVAL
-542 AKLQENKNLSA
+542 C
-553 NPQNLESNRQHLYD
+553 
-567 NDESKTSKNE
+567 NDEPKTSRNE

-610 PLSDF
+610 PLSDL

-621 LLITLVLL
+621 LLIILVLL
-629 SGYIISRRRRKKAQ
+629 SGYIISHRRRKKTQ

>member
-1 MLKGHRLDN
+1 
-10 DKIGYMARLKYNFTW
+10 MARLKYN
-25 KKYHFTWKK
+25 
-34 YHFTWKKYHRWFGLV
+34 FTWKKYHRWFGLV

-76 RRWLPASY
+76 RKWLPASY

-96 TVVKNQKTAS
+96 TVMKKSAAH
-106 DSTEQ
+106 
-111 SLAVEKNPSIHA
+111 SL
-123 NSSESP
+123 SSENC

-143 DSRLSTWQDFNRGLP
+143 DSRLSTWQDFNAGLP
-158 ASIDERNVRHIVKA
+158 ESIDERNVRHVVKA

-207 MDVALGKDSM
+207 MDVALAKDSM
-217 TVVALTRSY
+217 TVVALTRSRVFTIVPFVQY
-226 VYKISIFDSCR
+226 GEIVKI
-237 LQGKPA
+237 GKSSSETYRVESKIIPA
-243 MAKFHVGPAT
+243 PKK
-253 VVPPPSEDYE
+253 YE

-308 LPYGIRRVKKLAA
+308 LPYGIRRAKKLAA

-361 PPLMVPLVLNKLPQ
+361 PPLMVPLVLSKLPQ

-394 ATQGDWLVSTSDGFL
+394 AVQGDWLVSTSEGFL

-421 LATDECPKL
+421 LPDDECPKL
-430 SPMGVTVFESD
+430 SPMGVTVWESD

-454 YRWNPVKSAAN
+454 YRWNPVN
-465 RTSAVDPLLALSLK
+465 HSL
-479 DSANHPS
+479 N
-486 SQILDYFTG
+486 QILNYFTG
-495 KPSVETSMIPI
+495 KPSEETSMIPI

-527 FAKGVEDAKGQAVDL
+527 FAKGVEDAKGQAVAL
-542 AKLQENKNLSA
+542 C
-553 NPQNLESNRQHLYD
+553 
-567 NDESKTSKNE
+567 NDEPKTSRNE

-610 PLSDF
+610 PLSDL

-629 SGYIISRRRRKKAQ
+629 SGYIISHRRRKKAQ

>member
-1 MLKGHRLDN
+1 MGIV
-10 DKIGYMARLKYNFTW
+10 KIREMMYLCNPKMNVMARLKYNFTW
-25 KKYHFTWKK
+25 KKYH
-34 YHFTWKKYHRWFGLV
+34 RWLGLV

-76 RRWLPASY
+76 RKWLPASY
-84 HIKNFNNGVVKG
+84 RIKNFNNGVVKG

-111 SLAVEKNPSIHA
+111 SLAVEKNPSVHA

-129 DSVLAYGCAGVFLT
+129 DSVLVYGCAGVFLT
-143 DSRLSTWQDFNRGLP
+143 DSRLSTWQDFNAGLP
-158 ASIDERNVRHIVKA
+158 ESIDERNVRHVVKA

-207 MDVALGKDSM
+207 MDVALAKDSM
-217 TVVALTRSY
+217 TVVALTRSRVFTIVPFVQY
-226 VYKISIFDSCR
+226 GEIVKI
-237 LQGKPA
+237 GKSSSETYRVESKIIPA
-243 MAKFHVGPAT
+243 PKK
-253 VVPPPSEDYE
+253 YE

-308 LPYGIRRVKKLAA
+308 LPYGIRRAKKLAA

-361 PPLMVPLVLNKLPQ
+361 PPLMVPLVLSKLPQ

-394 ATQGDWLVSTSDGFL
+394 AVQGDWLVSTSEGFL

-421 LATDECPKL
+421 LPDDECPKL
-430 SPMGVTVFESD
+430 SPMGVTVWESD

-454 YRWNPVKSAAN
+454 YRWNPVN
-465 RTSAVDPLLALSLK
+465 HSL
-479 DSANHPS
+479 N
-486 SQILDYFTG
+486 QILDYFTG
-495 KPSVETSMIPI
+495 KPSEETSMIPI

-527 FAKGVEDAKGQAVDL
+527 FAKGVEDAKGQAVAL
-542 AKLQENKNLSA
+542 C
-553 NPQNLESNRQHLYD
+553 
-567 NDESKTSKNE
+567 NDEPKTSRNE

-610 PLSDF
+610 PLSDL

-629 SGYIISRRRRKKAQ
+629 SGYIISHRRRKKAQ

>member
-1 MLKGHRLDN
+1 MGIV
-10 DKIGYMARLKYNFTW
+10 KIREMMYLCNPKMNVMARLKYNFTW
-25 KKYHFTWKK
+25 KKYH
-34 YHFTWKKYHRWFGLV
+34 RWLGLV

-76 RRWLPASY
+76 RKWLPASY
-84 HIKNFNNGVVKG
+84 YIKNFNNGVVKG
-96 TVVKNQKTAS
+96 TVVKKSAAH
-106 DSTEQ
+106 
-111 SLAVEKNPSIHA
+111 SL
-123 NSSESP
+123 SSENC
-129 DSVLAYGCAGVFLT
+129 DSVLVYGCAGVFLT
-143 DSRLSTWQDFNRGLP
+143 DSRLSTWQDFNAGLP
-158 ASIDERNVRHIVKA
+158 ESIDERNVRHVVKA

-207 MDVALGKDSM
+207 MDVALAKDSM
-217 TVVALTRSY
+217 TVVALTRSRVFTIVPFVQY
-226 VYKISIFDSCR
+226 GEIVKI
-237 LQGKPA
+237 GKSSSETYRVESKIIPA
-243 MAKFHVGPAT
+243 PKK
-253 VVPPPSEDYE
+253 YE

-308 LPYGIRRVKKLAA
+308 LPYGIRRAKKLAA

-341 IGYVTIVL
+341 IGYITIVL

-361 PPLMVPLVLNKLPQ
+361 PPLMVPLVLSKLPQ

-394 ATQGDWLVSTSDGFL
+394 AVQGDWLVSTSEGFL

-421 LATDECPKL
+421 LPDDECPKL
-430 SPMGVTVFESD
+430 SPMGVTVWESD

-454 YRWNPVKSAAN
+454 YRWNPVN
-465 RTSAVDPLLALSLK
+465 HSL
-479 DSANHPS
+479 N
-486 SQILDYFTG
+486 QILDYFTG
-495 KPSVETSMIPI
+495 KPSEETSMIPI

-527 FAKGVEDAKGQAVDL
+527 FAKGVEDAKGQAVAL
-542 AKLQENKNLSA
+542 C
-553 NPQNLESNRQHLYD
+553 
-567 NDESKTSKNE
+567 NDEPKKSRNE

-610 PLSDF
+610 PLSDL

-629 SGYIISRRRRKKAQ
+629 SGYIISHRRRKKAQ

>member
-1 MLKGHRLDN
+1 
-10 DKIGYMARLKYNFTW
+10 MARLKYNFTW
-25 KKYHFTWKK
+25 KKYH
-34 YHFTWKKYHRWFGLV
+34 RWLGLV
-49 LSVFMLVFCVSGIIL
+49 LSVLMLVFCVSGIIL

-76 RRWLPASY
+76 RKWLPASY
-84 HIKNFNNGVVKG
+84 YIKNFNNGVVKG
-96 TVVKNQKTAS
+96 TVVKKSAAH
-106 DSTEQ
+106 
-111 SLAVEKNPSIHA
+111 SL
-123 NSSESP
+123 SSENC

-143 DSRLSTWQDFNRGLP
+143 DSRLSTWQDFNAGLP
-158 ASIDERNVRHIVKA
+158 ESIDERNVRHVVKA

-207 MDVALGKDSM
+207 MDVALAKDSM
-217 TVVALTRSY
+217 TVVALTRSRVFTIVPFVQY
-226 VYKISIFDSCR
+226 GEIVKI
-237 LQGKPA
+237 GKSSSETYRVESRIIPA
-243 MAKFHVGPAT
+243 PKK
-253 VVPPPSEDYE
+253 YE

-308 LPYGIRRVKKLAA
+308 LPYGIRRAKKLAA

-361 PPLMVPLVLNKLPQ
+361 PPLMVPLVLSKLPQ

-394 ATQGDWLVSTSDGFL
+394 AVQGDWLVSTSEGFL

-421 LATDECPKL
+421 LPDDECPKL
-430 SPMGVTVFESD
+430 SPMGVTVWESD

-454 YRWNPVKSAAN
+454 YRWNPVN
-465 RTSAVDPLLALSLK
+465 HSL
-479 DSANHPS
+479 N
-486 SQILDYFTG
+486 QILDYFTG
-495 KPSVETSMIPI
+495 KPSEETSMIPI

-527 FAKGVEDAKGQAVDL
+527 FAKGVEDAKGQAVAL
-542 AKLQENKNLSA
+542 C
-553 NPQNLESNRQHLYD
+553 
-567 NDESKTSKNE
+567 NDEPKKSRNE

-610 PLSDF
+610 PLSDL

-629 SGYIISRRRRKKAQ
+629 SGYIISHRRRKKAQ

>member
-1 MLKGHRLDN
+1 
-10 DKIGYMARLKYNFTW
+10 MARLKYNFTW
-25 KKYHFTWKK
+25 KKYH
-34 YHFTWKKYHRWFGLV
+34 RWLGLV

-64 NHREVFSGCEVS
+64 NHREVFSDCEVS
-76 RRWLPASY
+76 RKWLPASY

-96 TVVKNQKTAS
+96 MVVKKSAAH
-106 DSTEQ
+106 
-111 SLAVEKNPSIHA
+111 SL
-123 NSSESP
+123 SSENC

-143 DSRLSTWQDFNRGLP
+143 DSRLSTWQDFNAGLP
-158 ASIDERNVRHIVKA
+158 ESIDERNVRHVVKA

-207 MDVALGKDSM
+207 MDVALAKDSM
-217 TVVALTRSY
+217 TVVALTRSRVFTIVPFVQY
-226 VYKISIFDSCR
+226 GEIVKI
-237 LQGKPA
+237 GKSSSETYRVESKIIPA
-243 MAKFHVGPAT
+243 PKK
-253 VVPPPSEDYE
+253 YE

-308 LPYGIRRVKKLAA
+308 LPYGIRRAKKLAA

-361 PPLMVPLVLNKLPQ
+361 PPLMVPLVLSKLPQ

-394 ATQGDWLVSTSDGFL
+394 AVQGDWLVSTSEGFL

-421 LATDECPKL
+421 LPDDECPKL
-430 SPMGVTVFESD
+430 SPMGVTVWESD

-454 YRWNPVKSAAN
+454 YRWNPV
-465 RTSAVDPLLALSLK
+465 
-479 DSANHPS
+479 NHK
-486 SQILDYFTG
+486 SQILDYFTNE
-495 KPSVETSMIPI
+495 PCVETSMIPI
-506 SDNLVC
+506 SDNLIC
-512 GYSEDFLGGKPLVFD
+512 GYSEDLFDREPMVFD
-527 FAKGVEDAKGQAVDL
+527 FAKGVEDAKGQVINIL
-542 AKLQENKNLSA
+542 
-553 NPQNLESNRQHLYD
+553 
-567 NDESKTSKNE
+567 DEKDA
-577 ESMSDLICETAPMS
+577 MSDLICETAPMS

-610 PLSDF
+610 PLSDL

-629 SGYIISRRRRKKAQ
+629 SGYIISHRRRKKAQ

>member
-1 MLKGHRLDN
+1 
-10 DKIGYMARLKYNFTW
+10 MARLKYNFTW
-25 KKYHFTWKK
+25 KKYH
-34 YHFTWKKYHRWFGLV
+34 RWLGLV

-76 RRWLPASY
+76 RKWLPASY
-84 HIKNFNNGVVKG
+84 HVKNFNNGVVKG
-96 TVVKNQKTAS
+96 TVVKKSAAH
-106 DSTEQ
+106 
-111 SLAVEKNPSIHA
+111 SL
-123 NSSESP
+123 SSENC
-129 DSVLAYGCAGVFLT
+129 DSVLVYGCAGVFLT
-143 DSRLSTWQDFNRGLP
+143 DSRLSTWQDFNAGLP
-158 ASIDERNVRHIVKA
+158 ESIDERNVRHVVKA

-207 MDVALGKDSM
+207 MDVALAKDSM
-217 TVVALTRSY
+217 TVVALTRSRVFTIVPFVQY
-226 VYKISIFDSCR
+226 GEIVKI
-237 LQGKPA
+237 GKSSSETYRVESKIIPA
-243 MAKFHVGPAT
+243 PKK
-253 VVPPPSEDYE
+253 YE

-308 LPYGIRRVKKLAA
+308 LPYGIRRAKKLAA

-361 PPLMVPLVLNKLPQ
+361 PPLMVPLVLSKLPQ

-394 ATQGDWLVSTSDGFL
+394 AVQGDWLVSTSEGFL

-421 LATDECPKL
+421 LPDDECPKL
-430 SPMGVTVFESD
+430 SPMGVTVWESD

-454 YRWNPVKSAAN
+454 YRWNPVN
-465 RTSAVDPLLALSLK
+465 HSL
-479 DSANHPS
+479 N
-486 SQILDYFTG
+486 QILDYFTG
-495 KPSVETSMIPI
+495 KPSEETSMIPI

-527 FAKGVEDAKGQAVDL
+527 FAKGVEDAKGQAVAL
-542 AKLQENKNLSA
+542 C
-553 NPQNLESNRQHLYD
+553 
-567 NDESKTSKNE
+567 NDEPKTSRNE
-577 ESMSDLICETAPMS
+577 ESMSDLICEAAPMS

-610 PLSDF
+610 PLSDL

-629 SGYIISRRRRKKAQ
+629 SGYIISHRRRKKAQ

>member
-1 MLKGHRLDN
+1 
-10 DKIGYMARLKYNFTW
+10 MARLKYNFTW
-25 KKYHFTWKK
+25 KKYH
-34 YHFTWKKYHRWFGLV
+34 RWLGLV

-64 NHREVFSGCEVS
+64 NHREAFSGCEVS
-76 RRWLPASY
+76 RKWLPASY

-96 TVVKNQKTAS
+96 TVVKKSAAH
-106 DSTEQ
+106 
-111 SLAVEKNPSIHA
+111 SL
-123 NSSESP
+123 SSENC

-143 DSRLSTWQDFNRGLP
+143 DSRLSTWQDFNAGLP
-158 ASIDERNVRHIVKA
+158 ESIDERNVRHVVKA

-207 MDVALGKDSM
+207 MDVALAKDSM
-217 TVVALTRSY
+217 TVVALTRSRVFTIVPFVQY
-226 VYKISIFDSCR
+226 GEIVKI
-237 LQGKPA
+237 GKSSSETYRVESKIIPA
-243 MAKFHVGPAT
+243 PKK
-253 VVPPPSEDYE
+253 YE

-308 LPYGIRRVKKLAA
+308 LPYGIRRAKKLAA

-361 PPLMVPLVLNKLPQ
+361 LPLMVPLVLSKLPQ

-394 ATQGDWLVSTSDGFL
+394 AVQGDWLVSTSEGFL

-421 LATDECPKL
+421 LPDDECPKL
-430 SPMGVTVFESD
+430 SPMGVTVWESD

-454 YRWNPVKSAAN
+454 YRWNPV
-465 RTSAVDPLLALSLK
+465 
-479 DSANHPS
+479 NHK
-486 SQILDYFTG
+486 SQILDYFTNE
-495 KPSVETSMIPI
+495 PCVETSMIPI
-506 SDNLVC
+506 SDNLIC
-512 GYSEDFLGGKPLVFD
+512 GYSEDLFDREPMAFD
-527 FAKGVEDAKGQAVDL
+527 FAKGVEDAKGQVINIL
-542 AKLQENKNLSA
+542 
-553 NPQNLESNRQHLYD
+553 
-567 NDESKTSKNE
+567 DEKDA
-577 ESMSDLICETAPMS
+577 MSDLICETAPMS

-610 PLSDF
+610 PLSDL

-629 SGYIISRRRRKKAQ
+629 SGYIISHRRRKKAQ

>member
-1 MLKGHRLDN
+1 MGIV
-10 DKIGYMARLKYNFTW
+10 KIREMMYLCNPKMNVMARLKYNFTW
-25 KKYHFTWKK
+25 KKYH
-34 YHFTWKKYHRWFGLV
+34 RWLGLV

-76 RRWLPASY
+76 RKWLPASY
-84 HIKNFNNGVVKG
+84 YIKNFNNGVVKG
-96 TVVKNQKTAS
+96 TVVKKSAAH
-106 DSTEQ
+106 
-111 SLAVEKNPSIHA
+111 SL
-123 NSSESP
+123 SSENC
-129 DSVLAYGCAGVFLT
+129 DSVLVYGCAGVFLT
-143 DSRLSTWQDFNRGLP
+143 DSRLSTWQDFNAGLP
-158 ASIDERNVRHIVKA
+158 ESIDERNVRHVVKA

-207 MDVALGKDSM
+207 MDVALAKDSM
-217 TVVALTRSY
+217 TVVALTRSRVFTIVPFVQY
-226 VYKISIFDSCR
+226 GEIVKI
-237 LQGKPA
+237 GKSSSETYRVESKIIPA
-243 MAKFHVGPAT
+243 PKK
-253 VVPPPSEDYE
+253 YE

-308 LPYGIRRVKKLAA
+308 LPYGIRRAKKLAA

-361 PPLMVPLVLNKLPQ
+361 PPLMVPLVLSKLPQ

-394 ATQGDWLVSTSDGFL
+394 AVQGDWLVSTSEGFL

-421 LATDECPKL
+421 LPDDECPKL
-430 SPMGVTVFESD
+430 SPMGVTVWESD

-454 YRWNPVKSAAN
+454 YRWNPV
-465 RTSAVDPLLALSLK
+465 
-479 DSANHPS
+479 NHS
-486 SQILDYFTG
+486 SNQILDYFTG
-495 KPSVETSMIPI
+495 KPSEETSMIPI

-527 FAKGVEDAKGQAVDL
+527 FAKGVEDAKGQAVAL
-542 AKLQENKNLSA
+542 C
-553 NPQNLESNRQHLYD
+553 
-567 NDESKTSKNE
+567 NDEPKTSRNE

-610 PLSDF
+610 PLSDL

-629 SGYIISRRRRKKAQ
+629 SGYIISHRRRKKAQ

>member
-1 MLKGHRLDN
+1 MGIV
-10 DKIGYMARLKYNFTW
+10 KIREMMYLCNPKMNVMARLKYNFTW
-25 KKYHFTWKK
+25 KKYH
-34 YHFTWKKYHRWFGLV
+34 RWLGLV

-76 RRWLPASY
+76 RKWLPASY
-84 HIKNFNNGVVKG
+84 YIKNFNNGVVKG
-96 TVVKNQKTAS
+96 TVVKKSAAHS
-106 DSTEQ
+106 
-111 SLAVEKNPSIHA
+111 V
-123 NSSESP
+123 SSENC

-143 DSRLSTWQDFNRGLP
+143 DSRLSTWQDFNAGLP
-158 ASIDERNVRHIVKA
+158 ESIDERNVRHVVKA

-179 AALRDVYRY
+179 AALRDMYRY

-207 MDVALGKDSM
+207 MDVALAKDSM
-217 TVVALTRSY
+217 TVVALTRSRVFTIVPFVQY
-226 VYKISIFDSCR
+226 GEIVKI
-237 LQGKPA
+237 GKSSSETYRVESKIIPA
-243 MAKFHVGPAT
+243 PKK
-253 VVPPPSEDYE
+253 YE

-302 GILLFI
+302 CILLFI
-308 LPYGIRRVKKLAA
+308 LPYGIRRAKKLAA

-361 PPLMVPLVLNKLPQ
+361 PPLMVPLVLSKLPQ

-394 ATQGDWLVSTSDGFL
+394 AVQGDWLVSTSEGFL

-421 LATDECPKL
+421 LPDDECPKL

-454 YRWNPVKSAAN
+454 YRWNPVN
-465 RTSAVDPLLALSLK
+465 HSL
-479 DSANHPS
+479 N
-486 SQILDYFTG
+486 QILDYFTG
-495 KPSVETSMIPI
+495 KPSEETSMIPI

-527 FAKGVEDAKGQAVDL
+527 FAKGVEDAKRQAVAL
-542 AKLQENKNLSA
+542 C
-553 NPQNLESNRQHLYD
+553 
-567 NDESKTSKNE
+567 NDEPKTSRNE

-610 PLSDF
+610 PLSDL

-629 SGYIISRRRRKKAQ
+629 SGYIISHRRRKKAQ

>member
-1 MLKGHRLDN
+1 
-10 DKIGYMARLKYNFTW
+10 MARLKYNFTW
-25 KKYHFTWKK
+25 KKYH
-34 YHFTWKKYHRWFGLV
+34 RWLGLV

-64 NHREVFSGCEVS
+64 NHREAFSGCEVS
-76 RRWLPASY
+76 RKWLPASY

-96 TVVKNQKTAS
+96 TVVKKSAAH
-106 DSTEQ
+106 
-111 SLAVEKNPSIHA
+111 SL
-123 NSSESP
+123 SSENC

-143 DSRLSTWQDFNRGLP
+143 DSRLSTWQDFNAGLP
-158 ASIDERNVRHIVKA
+158 ESIDERNVRHVVKA

-207 MDVALGKDSM
+207 MDVALAKDSM
-217 TVVALTRSY
+217 TVVALTRSRVFTIVPFVQY
-226 VYKISIFDSCR
+226 GEIVKI
-237 LQGKPA
+237 GKSSSETYRVESKIIPA
-243 MAKFHVGPAT
+243 PKK
-253 VVPPPSEDYE
+253 YE

-308 LPYGIRRVKKLAA
+308 LPYGIRRAKKLAA

-361 PPLMVPLVLNKLPQ
+361 PPLMVPLVLSKLPQ

-394 ATQGDWLVSTSDGFL
+394 AVQGDWLVSTSEGFL

-421 LATDECPKL
+421 LPDDECPKL
-430 SPMGVTVFESD
+430 SPMGVTVWESG

-454 YRWNPVKSAAN
+454 YRWNPVN
-465 RTSAVDPLLALSLK
+465 HSL
-479 DSANHPS
+479 N
-486 SQILDYFTG
+486 QILDYFTG
-495 KPSVETSMIPI
+495 KPSEETSMIPI

-527 FAKGVEDAKGQAVDL
+527 FAKGVEDAKGQAVAL
-542 AKLQENKNLSA
+542 C
-553 NPQNLESNRQHLYD
+553 
-567 NDESKTSKNE
+567 NDEPKTSRNE

-610 PLSDF
+610 PLSDL
-615 FVFLSG
+615 FVFLYG
-621 LLITLVLL
+621 LLITLVFL
-629 SGYIISRRRRKKAQ
+629 SGYIISHRRRKKAQ
-643 ARLK
+643 ERKHMSFMIHKRES

>member
-1 MLKGHRLDN
+1 
-10 DKIGYMARLKYNFTW
+10 MARLKYNFTW
-25 KKYHFTWKK
+25 KKYH
-34 YHFTWKKYHRWFGLV
+34 RWLGLV

-76 RRWLPASY
+76 RKWLPASY

-96 TVVKNQKTAS
+96 TVVKKSAAH
-106 DSTEQ
+106 
-111 SLAVEKNPSIHA
+111 SL
-123 NSSESP
+123 SSENC

-143 DSRLSTWQDFNRGLP
+143 DSRLSTWQDFNAGLP
-158 ASIDERNVRHIVKA
+158 ESIDERNVRHVVKA

-207 MDVALGKDSM
+207 MDVALAKDSM
-217 TVVALTRSY
+217 TVVALTRSRVFTIVPFVQY
-226 VYKISIFDSCR
+226 GEIVKI
-237 LQGKPA
+237 GKSSSETYRVESKIIPA
-243 MAKFHVGPAT
+243 PKK
-253 VVPPPSEDYE
+253 YE

-271 VWHLHS
+271 VWHLHN

-308 LPYGIRRVKKLAA
+308 LPYGIRRAKKLAA

-361 PPLMVPLVLNKLPQ
+361 PPLMVPLVLSKLPQ

-394 ATQGDWLVSTSDGFL
+394 AVQGDWLVSTSEGFL

-421 LATDECPKL
+421 LPDDECPKL
-430 SPMGVTVFESD
+430 SPMGVTVWESD

-454 YRWNPVKSAAN
+454 YRWNPVN
-465 RTSAVDPLLALSLK
+465 HSL
-479 DSANHPS
+479 N
-486 SQILDYFTG
+486 QILDYFTG
-495 KPSVETSMIPI
+495 KPSEETSMIPI

-527 FAKGVEDAKGQAVDL
+527 FAKGVEDAKGQAVAL
-542 AKLQENKNLSA
+542 C
-553 NPQNLESNRQHLYD
+553 
-567 NDESKTSKNE
+567 NDEPKKSRNE

-610 PLSDF
+610 PLSDL

-629 SGYIISRRRRKKAQ
+629 SGYIISHRRRKKAQ
-643 ARLK
+643 ARLR

>member
-1 MLKGHRLDN
+1 MGIV
-10 DKIGYMARLKYNFTW
+10 KIREMMYLCNPKMNVMARLKYN
-25 KKYHFTWKK
+25 
-34 YHFTWKKYHRWFGLV
+34 FTWKKYHRWFGLV

-76 RRWLPASY
+76 RKWLPASY
-84 HIKNFNNGVVKG
+84 YIKNFNNGVVKG
-96 TVVKNQKTAS
+96 TVVKKSAAH
-106 DSTEQ
+106 
-111 SLAVEKNPSIHA
+111 SL
-123 NSSESP
+123 SSENC
-129 DSVLAYGCAGVFLT
+129 DSVLVYGCAGVFLT
-143 DSRLSTWQDFNRGLP
+143 DSRLSTWQDFNAGLP
-158 ASIDERNVRHIVKA
+158 ESIDERNVRHVVKA
-172 KDGSLWC
+172 KNGSLWC

-207 MDVALGKDSM
+207 MDVALAKDSM
-217 TVVALTRSY
+217 TVVALTRSRVFTIVPFVQY
-226 VYKISIFDSCR
+226 GEIVKI
-237 LQGKPA
+237 GKSSSETYRVESKIIPA
-243 MAKFHVGPAT
+243 PKK
-253 VVPPPSEDYE
+253 YE

-308 LPYGIRRVKKLAA
+308 LPYGIRRAKKLAA

-341 IGYVTIVL
+341 IGCVTIVL

-361 PPLMVPLVLNKLPQ
+361 PPLMVPLVLSKLPQ

-394 ATQGDWLVSTSDGFL
+394 AVLGDWLVSTSEGFL

-421 LATDECPKL
+421 LPDDECPKL
-430 SPMGVTVFESD
+430 SPMGVTVWESD

-454 YRWNPVKSAAN
+454 YRWNPVN
-465 RTSAVDPLLALSLK
+465 HSL
-479 DSANHPS
+479 N
-486 SQILDYFTG
+486 QILNYFTG
-495 KPSVETSMIPI
+495 KPSEETSMIPI

-527 FAKGVEDAKGQAVDL
+527 FAKGVEDAKGQAVAL
-542 AKLQENKNLSA
+542 C
-553 NPQNLESNRQHLYD
+553 
-567 NDESKTSKNE
+567 NDEPKTSRNE

-610 PLSDF
+610 PLSDL

-629 SGYIISRRRRKKAQ
+629 SGYIISHRRRKKAQ

>member
-1 MLKGHRLDN
+1 
-10 DKIGYMARLKYNFTW
+10 MARLKYN
-25 KKYHFTWKK
+25 
-34 YHFTWKKYHRWFGLV
+34 FTWKKYHRWFGLV

-64 NHREVFSGCEVS
+64 NHREAFSGCEVS
-76 RRWLPASY
+76 RKWLPASY
-84 HIKNFNNGVVKG
+84 HVKNFNNGVVKG
-96 TVVKNQKTAS
+96 TVVKNSGSLAISEGFS
-106 DSTEQ
+106 DSI
-111 SLAVEKNPSIHA
+111 LV
-123 NSSESP
+123 
-129 DSVLAYGCAGVFLT
+129 YGCAGVFLT
-143 DSRLSTWQDFNRGLP
+143 DYQLSTWQDFNAGLP
-158 ASIDERNVRHIVKA
+158 KSIDERNVRHLVQA
-172 KDGSLWC
+172 RDGSLWC

-196 KVELPGNEERI
+196 KVELPSNEERI
-207 MDVALGKDSM
+207 MDVALAKDSM
-217 TVVALTRSY
+217 TVVALTRSRVFTIVPFVQY
-226 VYKISIFDSCR
+226 GEIVKI
-237 LQGKPA
+237 GKSSSETYRVESKIIPA
-243 MAKFHVGPAT
+243 PKK
-253 VVPPPSEDYE
+253 YE

-308 LPYGIRRVKKLAA
+308 LPYGIRRAKKLAA

-361 PPLMVPLVLNKLPQ
+361 PPLMVPLVLSKLPQ

-394 ATQGDWLVSTSDGFL
+394 AIQGDWLVSTSEGFL
-409 RVDEDFSQAPKM
+409 RVDEAFSQAPKM
-421 LATDECPKL
+421 LLDDECPKL
-430 SPMGVTVFESD
+430 SPMGVTVWESD

-454 YRWNPVKSAAN
+454 YRWKPV
-465 RTSAVDPLLALSLK
+465 
-479 DSANHPS
+479 NHS
-486 SQILDYFTG
+486 SNQILDYFTG
-495 KPSVETSMIPI
+495 KPSEETSMIPI
-506 SDNLVC
+506 SDNLIC
-512 GYSEDFLGGKPLVFD
+512 GYSEDLFDREPMVFD
-527 FAKGVEDAKGQAVDL
+527 FAKGVEDAKGQVINIL
-542 AKLQENKNLSA
+542 
-553 NPQNLESNRQHLYD
+553 
-567 NDESKTSKNE
+567 DEKDA
-577 ESMSDLICETAPMS
+577 MSDLICVTAPMS

-610 PLSDF
+610 PLSDLL
-615 FVFLSG
+615 VFLSG

-629 SGYIISRRRRKKAQ
+629 SGYIISHRRRKKAQ

>member
-1 MLKGHRLDN
+1 MGIV
-10 DKIGYMARLKYNFTW
+10 KIREMMYLCNPKMNVMARLKYNFTW
-25 KKYHFTWKK
+25 KKYH
-34 YHFTWKKYHRWFGLV
+34 RWLGLV

-76 RRWLPASY
+76 RKWLPASY

-96 TVVKNQKTAS
+96 TVVKKSAAH
-106 DSTEQ
+106 
-111 SLAVEKNPSIHA
+111 SL
-123 NSSESP
+123 SSENC
-129 DSVLAYGCAGVFLT
+129 DSVLVYGCAGVFLT
-143 DSRLSTWQDFNRGLP
+143 DSRLSTWQDFNAGLP
-158 ASIDERNVRHIVKA
+158 ESIDERNVRHVVKA

-207 MDVALGKDSM
+207 MDVALAKDSM
-217 TVVALTRSY
+217 TVVALTRSRVFTIVPFVQY
-226 VYKISIFDSCR
+226 GEIVKI
-237 LQGKPA
+237 GKSSSETYRVESKIIPA
-243 MAKFHVGPAT
+243 QKK
-253 VVPPPSEDYE
+253 YE

-308 LPYGIRRVKKLAA
+308 LPYGIRRAKKLAA

-341 IGYVTIVL
+341 IGYFTIVL

-361 PPLMVPLVLNKLPQ
+361 PPLMVPQVLSKLPQ

-394 ATQGDWLVSTSDGFL
+394 AVQGDWLVSTSEGFL

-421 LATDECPKL
+421 LPDDECPKL
-430 SPMGVTVFESD
+430 SPMGVTVWESD

-454 YRWNPVKSAAN
+454 YRWNPVN
-465 RTSAVDPLLALSLK
+465 HSL
-479 DSANHPS
+479 N
-486 SQILDYFTG
+486 QILDYFTG
-495 KPSVETSMIPI
+495 KPSEETSMIPI

-527 FAKGVEDAKGQAVDL
+527 FAKGVEDAKGQAVAL
-542 AKLQENKNLSA
+542 C
-553 NPQNLESNRQHLYD
+553 
-567 NDESKTSKNE
+567 NDEPKKSRNE

-610 PLSDF
+610 PLSDL

-629 SGYIISRRRRKKAQ
+629 SGYIISHRRRKKAQ

>member
-1 MLKGHRLDN
+1 MN
-10 DKIGYMARLKYNFTW
+10 VMARLKYNFTW
-25 KKYHFTWKK
+25 KKYH
-34 YHFTWKKYHRWFGLV
+34 RWLGLV

-76 RRWLPASY
+76 RKWLPASY
-84 HIKNFNNGVVKG
+84 YIKNFNNGVVKG
-96 TVVKNQKTAS
+96 TVVKKSAAH
-106 DSTEQ
+106 
-111 SLAVEKNPSIHA
+111 SL
-123 NSSESP
+123 SSENC

-143 DSRLSTWQDFNRGLP
+143 DSRLSTWQDFNAGLP
-158 ASIDERNVRHIVKA
+158 ESIDERNVRHVVKA

-207 MDVALGKDSM
+207 MDVALAKDSM
-217 TVVALTRSY
+217 TVVALTRSRVFTIVPFVQY
-226 VYKISIFDSCR
+226 GEIVKI
-237 LQGKPA
+237 GKSSSETYRVESKIIPA
-243 MAKFHVGPAT
+243 PKK
-253 VVPPPSEDYE
+253 YE

-308 LPYGIRRVKKLAA
+308 LPYGIRRAKKLAA

-361 PPLMVPLVLNKLPQ
+361 PPLMVPLVLSKLPQ

-394 ATQGDWLVSTSDGFL
+394 AVQGDWLVSTSEGFL

-421 LATDECPKL
+421 LPDDECPKS

-454 YRWNPVKSAAN
+454 YRWNPVN
-465 RTSAVDPLLALSLK
+465 HSL
-479 DSANHPS
+479 N
-486 SQILDYFTG
+486 QILDYFTG
-495 KPSVETSMIPI
+495 KPSEETSMIPI

-527 FAKGVEDAKGQAVDL
+527 FAKGVEDAKGQAVAL
-542 AKLQENKNLSA
+542 C
-553 NPQNLESNRQHLYD
+553 
-567 NDESKTSKNE
+567 NDEPKKSRNE

-610 PLSDF
+610 PLSDL

-629 SGYIISRRRRKKAQ
+629 SGYIISHRRRKKAQ

>member
-1 MLKGHRLDN
+1 
-10 DKIGYMARLKYNFTW
+10 MARLKYNFTW
-25 KKYHFTWKK
+25 KKYH
-34 YHFTWKKYHRWFGLV
+34 RWLGLV

-64 NHREVFSGCEVS
+64 NHREAFSGCEVS
-76 RRWLPASY
+76 RKWLPASY

-96 TVVKNQKTAS
+96 TVVKNSGSLAISEGFS
-106 DSTEQ
+106 DSI
-111 SLAVEKNPSIHA
+111 LV
-123 NSSESP
+123 
-129 DSVLAYGCAGVFLT
+129 YGCAGVFLT
-143 DSRLSTWQDFNRGLP
+143 DYQLSTWQDFNAGLP
-158 ASIDERNVRHIVKA
+158 KSIDERNVRHLVQA

-196 KVELPGNEERI
+196 KVELPGNEKRI
-207 MDVALGKDSM
+207 MDVALAKDSM
-217 TVVALTRSY
+217 TVVALTRSRLFTIVPFVQY
-226 VYKISIFDSCR
+226 GEIVKI
-237 LQGKPA
+237 GKSSSETYRVESKIIPA
-243 MAKFHVGPAT
+243 PKK
-253 VVPPPSEDYE
+253 YE

-308 LPYGIRRVKKLAA
+308 LPYGIRRAKKLAA

-333 WNMKWHNK
+333 WNMKCHNK

-361 PPLMVPLVLNKLPQ
+361 PPLMVPLVLSKLPQ

-394 ATQGDWLVSTSDGFL
+394 AVQGDWLVSTSEGFL

-421 LATDECPKL
+421 LPDDECPKL
-430 SPMGVTVFESD
+430 SPMGVTVWESD

-454 YRWNPVKSAAN
+454 YRWNPVN
-465 RTSAVDPLLALSLK
+465 HSL
-479 DSANHPS
+479 N
-486 SQILDYFTG
+486 QILDYFTG
-495 KPSVETSMIPI
+495 KPSEETSMIPI

-527 FAKGVEDAKGQAVDL
+527 FAKGVEDAKGQAVAL
-542 AKLQENKNLSA
+542 C
-553 NPQNLESNRQHLYD
+553 
-567 NDESKTSKNE
+567 NDEPKTSRNE

-610 PLSDF
+610 PLSDL

-629 SGYIISRRRRKKAQ
+629 SGYIISHRRRKKAQ

>member
-1 MLKGHRLDN
+1 MGIV
-10 DKIGYMARLKYNFTW
+10 KIREMMYLCNPKMNVMARLKYNFTW
-25 KKYHFTWKK
+25 KKYH
-34 YHFTWKKYHRWFGLV
+34 RWLGLV

-76 RRWLPASY
+76 RKWLPASY
-84 HIKNFNNGVVKG
+84 YIKNFNNGVVKG
-96 TVVKNQKTAS
+96 TVVKKSAAH
-106 DSTEQ
+106 
-111 SLAVEKNPSIHA
+111 SL
-123 NSSESP
+123 SSENC
-129 DSVLAYGCAGVFLT
+129 DSVLVYGCAGVFLT
-143 DSRLSTWQDFNRGLP
+143 DSRLSTWQDFNAGLP
-158 ASIDERNVRHIVKA
+158 ESIDERNVRHVVKA

-207 MDVALGKDSM
+207 MDVALAKDSM
-217 TVVALTRSY
+217 TVVALTRSRVFTIVPFVQY
-226 VYKISIFDSCR
+226 GEIVNIGKSSSETYRVESKII
-237 LQGKPA
+237 PA
-243 MAKFHVGPAT
+243 PKK
-253 VVPPPSEDYE
+253 YE

-308 LPYGIRRVKKLAA
+308 LPYGIRRAKKLAA

-361 PPLMVPLVLNKLPQ
+361 PPLMVPLVLSKLPQ

-394 ATQGDWLVSTSDGFL
+394 AVQGDWLVSTSEGFL

-421 LATDECPKL
+421 LPDDECPKL
-430 SPMGVTVFESD
+430 SPMGVTVWESD

-454 YRWNPVKSAAN
+454 YRWNPVN
-465 RTSAVDPLLALSLK
+465 HSL
-479 DSANHPS
+479 N
-486 SQILDYFTG
+486 QILDYFTG
-495 KPSVETSMIPI
+495 KLSEETSMIPI

-527 FAKGVEDAKGQAVDL
+527 FAKGVEDAKGQAVAL
-542 AKLQENKNLSA
+542 C
-553 NPQNLESNRQHLYD
+553 
-567 NDESKTSKNE
+567 NDEPKKSRNE

-610 PLSDF
+610 PLSDL

-629 SGYIISRRRRKKAQ
+629 SGYIISHRRRKKAQ

>member
-1 MLKGHRLDN
+1 MGIV
-10 DKIGYMARLKYNFTW
+10 KIREMMYLCNPKMNVMARLKYN
-25 KKYHFTWKK
+25 
-34 YHFTWKKYHRWFGLV
+34 FTWKKYHRWFGLV

-76 RRWLPASY
+76 RKWLPASY
-84 HIKNFNNGVVKG
+84 HVKNFNNGVVKG

-111 SLAVEKNPSIHA
+111 SLAVEKNPSVHA

-129 DSVLAYGCAGVFLT
+129 DSVLVYGCAGVFLT
-143 DSRLSTWQDFNRGLP
+143 DSRLSTWQDFNAGLP
-158 ASIDERNVRHIVKA
+158 ESIDERNVRHVVKA

-207 MDVALGKDSM
+207 MDVALAKDSM
-217 TVVALTRSY
+217 TVVALTRSRVFTIVPFVQY
-226 VYKISIFDSCR
+226 GEIVKI
-237 LQGKPA
+237 GKSSSETYRVESKIIPA
-243 MAKFHVGPAT
+243 PKK
-253 VVPPPSEDYE
+253 YE

-308 LPYGIRRVKKLAA
+308 LPYGIRRAKKLAA

-361 PPLMVPLVLNKLPQ
+361 PPLMVPLVLSKLPQ

-394 ATQGDWLVSTSDGFL
+394 AVLGDWLVSTSEGFL

-421 LATDECPKL
+421 LPDDECPKL
-430 SPMGVTVFESD
+430 SPMGVTVWESD

-454 YRWNPVKSAAN
+454 YRWNPVN
-465 RTSAVDPLLALSLK
+465 HSL
-479 DSANHPS
+479 N
-486 SQILDYFTG
+486 QILDYFTG
-495 KPSVETSMIPI
+495 KPSEETSMIPI

-527 FAKGVEDAKGQAVDL
+527 FAKGVEDAKGQAVAL
-542 AKLQENKNLSA
+542 C
-553 NPQNLESNRQHLYD
+553 
-567 NDESKTSKNE
+567 NDEPKTSRNE

-610 PLSDF
+610 PLSDL

-629 SGYIISRRRRKKAQ
+629 SGYIISHRRRKKAQ

>member
-1 MLKGHRLDN
+1 MGIV
-10 DKIGYMARLKYNFTW
+10 KIREMMYLCNPKMNVMARLKYNFTW
-25 KKYHFTWKK
+25 KKYH
-34 YHFTWKKYHRWFGLV
+34 RWLGLV

-76 RRWLPASY
+76 RKWLPASY
-84 HIKNFNNGVVKG
+84 YIKNFNNGVVKG
-96 TVVKNQKTAS
+96 TVVKKSAAH
-106 DSTEQ
+106 
-111 SLAVEKNPSIHA
+111 SL
-123 NSSESP
+123 SSENC

-143 DSRLSTWQDFNRGLP
+143 DSRLSTWQDFNAGLP
-158 ASIDERNVRHIVKA
+158 ESIDERNVRHVVKA

-207 MDVALGKDSM
+207 MDVALAKDSM
-217 TVVALTRSY
+217 TVVALTRSRVFTIVPFVQY
-226 VYKISIFDSCR
+226 GEIVKIVKSSSETYRVESKII
-237 LQGKPA
+237 PA
-243 MAKFHVGPAT
+243 PKK
-253 VVPPPSEDYE
+253 YE

-308 LPYGIRRVKKLAA
+308 LPYGIRRAKKLAA

-361 PPLMVPLVLNKLPQ
+361 PPLMVPLVLSKLPQ

-394 ATQGDWLVSTSDGFL
+394 AVQGDWLVSTSEGFL

-421 LATDECPKL
+421 LPDDECPKL
-430 SPMGVTVFESD
+430 SPMGVTVWESD

-454 YRWNPVKSAAN
+454 YRWNPVN
-465 RTSAVDPLLALSLK
+465 HSL
-479 DSANHPS
+479 N
-486 SQILDYFTG
+486 QILNYFTG
-495 KPSVETSMIPI
+495 KPSEETSMIPI

-512 GYSEDFLGGKPLVFD
+512 GYSEDFLGGKPLGFD
-527 FAKGVEDAKGQAVDL
+527 FAKGVEDAKGQAVAL
-542 AKLQENKNLSA
+542 C
-553 NPQNLESNRQHLYD
+553 
-567 NDESKTSKNE
+567 NDEPKKSRNE

-610 PLSDF
+610 PLSDL

-629 SGYIISRRRRKKAQ
+629 SGYIISHRRRKKAQ

>member
-1 MLKGHRLDN
+1 
-10 DKIGYMARLKYNFTW
+10 MARLKYN
-25 KKYHFTWKK
+25 
-34 YHFTWKKYHRWFGLV
+34 FTWKKYHRWFGLV

-64 NHREVFSGCEVS
+64 NHREAFSGCEVS
-76 RRWLPASY
+76 RKWLPASY

-96 TVVKNQKTAS
+96 TVVKKSAAH
-106 DSTEQ
+106 
-111 SLAVEKNPSIHA
+111 SL
-123 NSSESP
+123 SSENC

-143 DSRLSTWQDFNRGLP
+143 DSRLSTWQDFNAGLP
-158 ASIDERNVRHIVKA
+158 ESIDERNVRHVVKA

-207 MDVALGKDSM
+207 MDVALGKNSIQ
-217 TVVALTRSY
+217 VVALTRSRIFEITPIASNIDVSESPSSLASSAKGGVSEKSPDIFEKKSGGFSEKVGTFLGKY
-226 VYKISIFDSCR
+226 RVEAKII
-237 LQGKPA
+237 PA
-243 MAKFHVGPAT
+243 PKN
-253 VVPPPSEDYE
+253 YE

-308 LPYGIRRVKKLAA
+308 LPYGIRRAKKVKSEERRVKNSLAA

-333 WNMKWHNK
+333 WNVKWHNK

-361 PPLMVPLVLNKLPQ
+361 PPLMVPLVLSKLPQ

-394 ATQGDWLVSTSDGFL
+394 ATQGDWLVSTSEGFL

-421 LATDECPKL
+421 LPDDECPKL
-430 SPMGVTVFESD
+430 SPMGVTVWESD

-454 YRWNPVKSAAN
+454 YRWNPVN
-465 RTSAVDPLLALSLK
+465 HSL
-479 DSANHPS
+479 N
-486 SQILDYFTG
+486 QILDYFTG

-542 AKLQENKNLSA
+542 C
-553 NPQNLESNRQHLYD
+553 
-567 NDESKTSKNE
+567 NDEAKTSKNE

-610 PLSDF
+610 PLSNL

-629 SGYIISRRRRKKAQ
+629 SGYIISHRRRKKAQ